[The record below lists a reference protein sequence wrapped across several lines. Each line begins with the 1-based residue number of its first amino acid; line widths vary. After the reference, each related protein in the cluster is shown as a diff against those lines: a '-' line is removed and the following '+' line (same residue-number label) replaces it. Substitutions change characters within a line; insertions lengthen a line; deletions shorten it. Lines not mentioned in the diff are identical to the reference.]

1 MHALLDPAAHPVV
14 GHRGNRA
21 HAPENTLES
30 FSQALA
36 LGVDAIEC
44 DLHLTRDGV
53 PIVMHDPVVDRT
65 TDLRGAVS
73 TMSLS
78 DLRRADAGARFT
90 TDGGRTFPYRSRG
103 LTVPTLDEVLELT
116 GSVPLILEMKTL
128 EVARPALAAMERAGA
143 LARVLVGSF
152 IDAALLP
159 FTQAGV
165 PVGGAPRA
173 LARLYFPALLGA
185 RPRSLPFQSMCVP
198 RFHRGLPV
206 PVGRFAQ
213 VMRALG
219 RTAHVWT
226 VNDPARARKLWTA
239 GVNGI
244 ISDDPGAI
252 LAERARGSLA

>member
-1 MHALLDPAAHPVV
+1 MLALLDPAQRPVI

-30 FSQALA
+30 IGQALA
-36 LGVDAIEC
+36 LGVDAVEF

-53 PIVMHDPVVDRT
+53 PVVIHDPTIERT
-65 TDLRGAVS
+65 TSGQGAIAAM
-73 TMSLS
+73 TLAE
-78 DLRRADAGARFT
+78 LRRADAGAHFT
-90 TDGGRTFPYRSRG
+90 KDGGRSFPYRARG
-103 LTVPTLDEVLELT
+103 LTIPTLDEVLALT
-116 GSVPLILEMKTL
+116 GEVPLIIEMKSL
-128 EVARPALAAMERAGA
+128 AVARPALAALERAGA
-143 LARVLVGSF
+143 LARVLIGSF
-152 IDAALLP
+152 IDAALVP
-159 FTQAGV
+159 FQQAGV

-173 LARLYFPALLGA
+173 LARLYLPAMLGA
-185 RPRSLPFQSMCVP
+185 RPHSLPFQSMCVP

-226 VNDPARARKLWTA
+226 VNDPARARRLWAA

-244 ISDDPGAI
+244 ISDDPGVI
-252 LAERARGSLA
+252 LAARGSAR